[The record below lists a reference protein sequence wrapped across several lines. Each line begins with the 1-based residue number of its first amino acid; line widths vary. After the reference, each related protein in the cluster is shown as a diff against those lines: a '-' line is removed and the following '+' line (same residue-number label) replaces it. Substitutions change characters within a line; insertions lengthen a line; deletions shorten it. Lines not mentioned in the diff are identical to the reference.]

1 MCRTFA
7 AEIQPHPF
15 PLPCEGGDR
24 EGSKTAKI
32 WHIYIK
38 ANIIMSMIIA
48 IVAHMNIITNTS
60 MNIITNT
67 NMSTIMSTSTTI
79 IMRRVG

>member
-15 PLPCEGGDR
+15 PLLCEEGDR

-48 IVAHMNIITNTS
+48 IVAHMNIITNT
-60 MNIITNT
+60 

>member
-38 ANIIMSMIIA
+38 ANIIMSMLIA
-48 IVAHMNIITNTS
+48 IVAHMNIITNTN
-60 MNIITNT
+60 MN
-67 NMSTIMSTSTTI
+67 TIMSTSTTI

>member
-38 ANIIMSMIIA
+38 ANIIMSMLIA
-48 IVAHMNIITNTS
+48 IVAH

>member
-7 AEIQPHPF
+7 AEIQPHPL

-48 IVAHMNIITNTS
+48 IVAHMSIITNTS

-67 NMSTIMSTSTTI
+67 NMSTIMSMSTI

>member
-48 IVAHMNIITNTS
+48 IVAHMNIITNT
-60 MNIITNT
+60 
-67 NMSTIMSTSTTI
+67 NMSTIMSTNTI
-79 IMRRVG
+79 TNIIITMSIR

>member
-1 MCRTFA
+1 MPYLCSRNST
-7 AEIQPHPF
+7 P
-15 PLPCEGGDR
+15 PLSPPLRGRGSG
-24 EGSKTAKI
+24 GSKTAKI

-38 ANIIMSMIIA
+38 ANIIMSMLIA
-48 IVAHMNIITNTS
+48 IVAHMNIITNMS

-67 NMSTIMSTSTTI
+67 NMSTIMNTSTTI

>member
-15 PLPCEGGDR
+15 PIPCEGGDR

-38 ANIIMSMIIA
+38 ANIIMSMLIA
-48 IVAHMNIITNTS
+48 IVAHMNIITNTN
-60 MNIITNT
+60 MN
-67 NMSTIMSTSTTI
+67 TIMSTGTTI

>member
-15 PLPCEGGDR
+15 LLPCEGGDR

-38 ANIIMSMIIA
+38 ANIIMSMLIA

-60 MNIITNT
+60 
-67 NMSTIMSTSTTI
+67 TTI

>member
-1 MCRTFA
+1 MPYLCSRNST
-7 AEIQPHPF
+7 PPLS
-15 PLPCEGGDR
+15 LPCEGGDR

-38 ANIIMSMIIA
+38 ANIIMSMLIA
-48 IVAHMNIITNTS
+48 IVAH

>member
-1 MCRTFA
+1 MQQKFNPT
-7 AEIQPHPF
+7 PF
-15 PLPCEGGDR
+15 PSFARKGIGR
-24 EGSKTAKI
+24 GSKTAKI

-48 IVAHMNIITNTS
+48 IVAHMNIITNT
-60 MNIITNT
+60 

>member
-38 ANIIMSMIIA
+38 ANIIMSMLIA
-48 IVAHMNIITNTS
+48 IVAH

-67 NMSTIMSTSTTI
+67 NMSTIMSTGTTI

>member
-38 ANIIMSMIIA
+38 ANIIMSMLIA
-48 IVAHMNIITNTS
+48 IVAHMNIITNTN
-60 MNIITNT
+60 MNTIMS
-67 NMSTIMSTSTTI
+67 MSTII
-79 IMRRVG
+79 IMRRAG

>member
-38 ANIIMSMIIA
+38 ANIIMSMLIA
-48 IVAHMNIITNTS
+48 IVAHMNIITNT
-60 MNIITNT
+60 
-67 NMSTIMSTSTTI
+67 NMSTGTTI

>member
-1 MCRTFA
+1 M
-7 AEIQPHPF
+7 QPGCTECAVPLQQKFNPTPF

-38 ANIIMSMIIA
+38 ANIIMSMLIA
-48 IVAHMNIITNTS
+48 IVAHMNIITNTN
-60 MNIITNT
+60 MN
-67 NMSTIMSTSTTI
+67 TIMSTSTTI

>member
-1 MCRTFA
+1 MPYLCSRNST
-7 AEIQPHPF
+7 HPF

-38 ANIIMSMIIA
+38 ANIIMSMLIA
-48 IVAHMNIITNTS
+48 IVAHMNIITNTN
-60 MNIITNT
+60 MN
-67 NMSTIMSTSTTI
+67 TIMSTGTTI

>member
-1 MCRTFA
+1 MPYLA
-7 AEIQPHPF
+7 AEIQPYPF

-38 ANIIMSMIIA
+38 ANIIMSMLIA
-48 IVAHMNIITNTS
+48 IVAHMNIITNTN
-60 MNIITNT
+60 MN
-67 NMSTIMSTSTTI
+67 TIMNTSTTI

>member
-15 PLPCEGGDR
+15 PIPCEGGDR

-38 ANIIMSMIIA
+38 ANIIMSMLIA
-48 IVAHMNIITNTS
+48 IVAH

>member
-24 EGSKTAKI
+24 EGSKTVKI

-38 ANIIMSMIIA
+38 ANIIMSMLIA

-60 MNIITNT
+60 M
-67 NMSTIMSTSTTI
+67 STIMNTSITI